1 MPGVGAIF
9 IGAGGDL
16 HQYLGVPQDSPEVEH
31 GRQTILAACKAHYV
45 ACGIT
50 ALTKADVRK
59 RLKVRMEDDSDG
71 PWRVIAPSKEGGGPN
86 PLRHVVCVPV
96 GFAGPPLFPDHTQ
109 HTEGTPPV
117 AARQMG
123 QPQTRYVN
131 FVLI

>member
-1 MPGVGAIF
+1 VPGVGAIF

-59 RLKVRMEDDSDG
+59 RLKVRMEDDSDEAWG
-71 PWRVIAPSKEGGGPN
+71 VTVPRKEGGGS
-86 PLRHVVCVPV
+86 LRLSSREVNLLGRVVCVPV
-96 GFAGPPLFPDHTQ
+96 DFAGRATSS
-109 HTEGTPPV
+109 
-117 AARQMG
+117 
-123 QPQTRYVN
+123 
-131 FVLI
+131 